1 MKAWF
6 YGLQTRERWIVA
18 LGAAATVIIVVWG
31 FVLTPLR
38 AEIATLRT
46 SVDTKQ
52 RLLVD
57 VARVEGERPAMVTGT
72 RQGSD
77 QTLVGIVDNTSRA
90 HGLNFPR
97 TRANGPSG
105 VDVSFQNASADAL
118 LAWLLVLHDT
128 YGIDVETA
136 SFSPTREPGLV
147 TGQLSLRRL

>member
-18 LGAAATVIIVVWG
+18 VGATAATLIVVWG
-31 FVLTPLR
+31 FVVTPLR

-57 VARVEGERPAMVTGT
+57 VARVEGDRPATVAGD
-72 RQGSD
+72 RQGAE
-77 QTLVGIVDNTSRA
+77 QTLVVIIDNTARR
-90 HGLNFPR
+90 HGLDLPR

-105 VDVSFQNASADAL
+105 VDVSFQGASADAL
-118 LAWLLVLHDT
+118 LDWLIVLRDT

-136 SFSPTREPGLV
+136 SFSPAREPGLV

>member
-6 YGLQTRERWIVA
+6 YGLQVRERWIVA
-18 LGAAATVIIVVWG
+18 VGAAAAVIIVAWG
-31 FVLTPLR
+31 FVITPLR

-57 VARVEGERPAMVTGT
+57 VARVEGERPTTVAGS
-72 RQGSD
+72 RQGAE
-77 QTLVGIVDNTSRA
+77 QTLVVIVDSTARN
-90 HGLNFPR
+90 HGLDLAR

-105 VDVSFQNASADAL
+105 VDVSFQSASADAL